1 MPSVI
6 LLLEDET
13 EQRELLGSVLEGEG
27 YQIIGADSAEIALE
41 KLEKRY
47 PDVIIADIKL
57 PKMDGLEFF
66 HEVKKRP
73 ELRNVPF
80 IFVTAFGD
88 PTAIEEVVKL
98 GATYITKPY
107 QIEGLLAAI
116 KKASQSRRVR

>member
-13 EQRELLGSVLEGEG
+13 EQRELLGAVLEGEG
-27 YQIIGADSAEIALE
+27 YQIIGAETAENALE
-41 KLEKRY
+41 KLEKHQ

-57 PKMDGLEFF
+57 PKMDGLQFF
-66 HEVKKRP
+66 HEVKKRQ

-88 PTAIEEVVKL
+88 PTAIDEVIKL

-116 KKASQSRRVR
+116 KKVANPSRGK